1 MGEQKR
7 EKDYGSLTR
16 AHAVLKVAMDEHSC
30 LTWIAPRAGVN
41 GFTHNLVDKGAS
53 SSVMSE

>member
-7 EKDYGSLTR
+7 EKDHGSLTR
-16 AHAVLKVAMDEHSC
+16 AHAVLKVAMDEHSW
-30 LTWIAPRAGVN
+30 LTWIAPRAGVS
-41 GFTHNLVDKGAS
+41 GPIYNLVDKGAS

>member
-7 EKDYGSLTR
+7 EKDCGSLTR
-16 AHAVLKVAMDEHSC
+16 APAVLKVAMDEHSC
-30 LTWIAPRAGVN
+30 LTRIAPRAGAS
-41 GFTHNLVDKGAS
+41 GPIHNLVDKGAS